1 MISNFTYN
9 LQFWP
14 MAVII
19 IVVVSWLLYAL
30 LAPANWRE
38 WRGVGLMQAF
48 IIALYA
54 EMYGFPLTIYALTV
68 YFGFDIPLRYS
79 SGHLWS
85 SLLGYG
91 RIGEVVETLIGSFF
105 IVLGALLIIKG
116 WVKVYFGTMKASLVT
131 DGVYQIVRH
140 PQYLGVFL
148 VVLGQIIDWPTIPTL
163 LMSPFIVW
171 AFVGLAR
178 NDEVRMIEKFGD
190 EYRAYQRKVPML
202 LPNIECWFDRENAQ

>member
-1 MISNFTYN
+1 
-9 LQFWP
+9 
-14 MAVII
+14 
-19 IVVVSWLLYAL
+19 
-30 LAPANWRE
+30 
-38 WRGVGLMQAF
+38 MQAF

-68 YFGFDIPLRYS
+68 YFGFDIPLRYG

-91 RIGEVVETLIGSFF
+91 RIGEVVETLIGSIF
-105 IVLGALLIIKG
+105 IVLGVLLIIKG
-116 WVKVYFGTMKASLVT
+116 WVKVYFGTMKDSLAT

-171 AFVGLAR
+171 AFVSLAR
-178 NDEVRMIEKFGD
+178 NDEVKMIEKFGD

-202 LPNIECWFDRENAQ
+202 LPNIEYWFGKENAQ